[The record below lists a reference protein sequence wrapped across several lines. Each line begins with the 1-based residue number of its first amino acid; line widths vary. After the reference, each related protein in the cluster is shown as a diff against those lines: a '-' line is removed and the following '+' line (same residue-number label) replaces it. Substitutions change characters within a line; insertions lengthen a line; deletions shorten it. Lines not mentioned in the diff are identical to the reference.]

1 MPLGLLL
8 TVVVVCCVPETSKH
22 MAVSLICPTCRA
34 TLDESLR
41 DRCSCPG
48 CGRSYGIEDG
58 VVRLL
63 ERTDDFYEGVYQNQV
78 HFVPR
83 SENLWHVW
91 PLWLIHSGYPWAVR
105 SHVPRGSTVVEL
117 GCAGGVRYFGQRY
130 SMIGCDISY
139 SSLKELVGYERR
151 VQSDA
156 SKCIPL
162 PDGSVDAV
170 VSAYFWEHIPPA
182 VKPAILQECR
192 RILRPGGKIVF
203 LYDVETDNPLIRKY
217 KERSLSLYEKLFIE
231 GDGHVGYERPRD
243 NIVAFEAAGFRVID
257 HRGKEKT
264 FLQSPAAYIKLSQ
277 FDGPGKRVFEAAKNL
292 GKSPW
297 FYPYTALIRAVDEL
311 VCPLLDDE
319 WARIDMVVCQK

>member
-1 MPLGLLL
+1 
-8 TVVVVCCVPETSKH
+8 
-22 MAVSLICPTCRA
+22 MAVSLICPSCR
-34 TLDESLR
+34 TNLDESAL
-41 DRCSCPG
+41 DRCSCSG
-48 CGRSYGIEDG
+48 CGRSYPIEDG

-63 ERTDDFYEGVYQNQV
+63 ERTYEFYEGVYQNQV

-83 SENLWHVW
+83 SEKVWHVW

-105 SHVPRGSTVVEL
+105 QFVPAGSVVVEL

-130 SMIGCDISY
+130 SMVGCDVSF
-139 SSLKELVGYERR
+139 SSLKQLAGYERR

-156 SKCIPL
+156 STCIPL

-217 KERSLSLYEKLFIE
+217 KEQDRSLYEKLFIE
-231 GDGHVGYERPRD
+231 GDGHVGYERPSD
-243 NIVAFEAAGFRVID
+243 NMGAFEAAGFRIID

-264 FLQSPAAYIKLSQ
+264 FLQSPAAYIKLAQ
-277 FDGPGKRVFEAAKNL
+277 FYGPGRRVFEAAKTL

-297 FYPYTALIRAVDEL
+297 FYPYTALLRLVDEM
-311 VCPLLDDE
+311 VCPLLDDT